1 MMFTTAHFTIHM
13 SGHLHL
19 GFRGRAGNVEAL
31 VKYGRMFGLDRIGQG
46 QQVNGCPGL
55 VVHFNS

>member
-31 VKYGRMFGLDRIGQG
+31 VKYGRMFGLDRPRPAGQRVPRFSG
-46 QQVNGCPGL
+46 SL
-55 VVHFNS
+55 K